1 MIRQETPLFS
11 RARMSAMLMALAVM
25 AIAPFGAAVPQRPTP
40 LPQPSEAQLGVPV
53 YPGATY
59 LAELSGGMSM
69 GETYYWV
76 FVTSD
81 PPSKVAAFYK
91 AKTGLT
97 PTELGGSYLF
107 DLGSKKGSNPYMPDH
122 GIVIEPDK
130 QLTAGPPK
138 TSITFNKPR

>member
-1 MIRQETPLFS
+1 
-11 RARMSAMLMALAVM
+11 MLMALAVI
-25 AIAPFGAAVPQRPTP
+25 ALAPFGAAVPQRPQP
-40 LPQPSEAQLGVPV
+40 LPQPSEAQLGAPV
-53 YPGATY
+53 YPGSTY

-81 PPSKVAAFYK
+81 SPSKVAAFYK

-97 PTELGGSYLF
+97 AMELDGSFLF
-107 DLGSKKGSNPYMPDH
+107 DLDGKKGSNPYMPDR
-122 GIVIEPDK
+122 GIAIEPNK

-138 TSITFNKPR
+138 TSVTFNKPK